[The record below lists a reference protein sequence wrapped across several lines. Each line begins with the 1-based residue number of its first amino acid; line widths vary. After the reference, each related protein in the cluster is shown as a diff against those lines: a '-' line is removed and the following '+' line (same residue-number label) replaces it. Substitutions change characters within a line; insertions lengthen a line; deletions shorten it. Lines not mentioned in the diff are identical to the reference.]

1 MRRAAQPS
9 EMASAQNAILFA
21 LSSQLL
27 LLAACD
33 AVTTAA
39 AAGSRQRVASQFV
52 FSLPIERQRR
62 FRNALRSLARTHE
75 FALTAAPSTIVN

>member
-1 MRRAAQPS
+1 MRSAAQPS

-33 AVTTAA
+33 AVTTA